1 MNPRLIWFAA
11 GSAAGLYASFKAKR
25 AAYRL
30 TPSGL
35 VDQASALG
43 VGWRAFSAEMQ
54 DGMNAREHR
63 IANDLALPLE
73 ALPLEHGPLEL
84 KATHLNEGEQP

>member
-1 MNPRLIWFAA
+1 MNPRLVWFAA

-43 VGWRAFSAEMQ
+43 VGWRAFSAEVHE
-54 DGMNAREHR
+54 GMDAREQR
-63 IANDLALPLE
+63 IAQDLELPLE
-73 ALPLEHGPLEL
+73 LRTKEH
-84 KATHLNEGEQP
+84 H

>member
-1 MNPRLIWFAA
+1 MNSRIVWFAA

-43 VGWRAFSAEMQ
+43 VGWRAFSAEVH
-54 DGMNAREHR
+54 DGMAERER
-63 IANDLALPLE
+63 FIAQALELPLE
-73 ALPLEHGPLEL
+73 LRT
-84 KATHLNEGEQP
+84 KEQH

>member
-1 MNPRLIWFAA
+1 MKSRLVWFAA
-11 GSAAGLYASFKAKR
+11 GSVATLYASVKAKR

-43 VGWRAFSAEMQ
+43 VGWRAFSAEMHR
-54 DGMNAREHR
+54 GMTAREQQ
-63 IANDLALPLE
+63 IAQDLGLSSRRDDLEYDPL
-73 ALPLEHGPLEL
+73 AHTPLEL
-84 KATHLNEGEQP
+84 RTKEQH

>member
-1 MNPRLIWFAA
+1 MTPRVFWFAA
-11 GSAAGLYASFKAKR
+11 GSAAGLYASFRAKR

-43 VGWRAFSAEMQ
+43 VGWRAFNAEMH
-54 DGMNAREHR
+54 DGMTAREHD
-63 IANDLALPLE
+63 IAHDLNM
-73 ALPLEHGPLEL
+73 PLEL
-84 KATHLNEGEQP
+84 MKDHH

>member
-1 MNPRLIWFAA
+1 MKPRLLWFAA
-11 GSAAGLYASFKAKR
+11 GSAAGLYATFRAKR

-43 VGWRAFSAEMQ
+43 VGWRAFSVEVH
-54 DGMNAREHR
+54 DGMTARERH
-63 IANDLALPLE
+63 IAQDLELPLE
-73 ALPLEHGPLEL
+73 LIA
-84 KATHLNEGEQP
+84 KEQP

>member
-1 MNPRLIWFAA
+1 MNPRLIWFVA
-11 GSAAGLYASFKAKR
+11 GSAAGLYGSFKAKR

-43 VGWRAFSAEMQ
+43 VGWRAFNVEMQ
-54 DGMNAREHR
+54 DGMKAREHH
-63 IANDLALPLE
+63 IANELALPLE
-73 ALPLEHGPLEL
+73 ALPLEDGPLEL
-84 KATHLNEGEQP
+84 IAPHLTEGEQP

>member
-1 MNPRLIWFAA
+1 MNPRLVWFAA
-11 GSAAGLYASFKAKR
+11 GSAAGLYASVKAKR

-43 VGWRAFSAEMQ
+43 VGWRAFSAEVHE
-54 DGMNAREHR
+54 GMDAREQR
-63 IANDLALPLE
+63 IAQDLELPLE
-73 ALPLEHGPLEL
+73 LRTKEH
-84 KATHLNEGEQP
+84 H

>member
-1 MNPRLIWFAA
+1 MNPRLVWFAA

-43 VGWRAFSAEMQ
+43 VGWRAFSAEVQ
-54 DGMNAREHR
+54 EGMDAREQR
-63 IANDLALPLE
+63 IAQDLELPLE
-73 ALPLEHGPLEL
+73 LRTKEH
-84 KATHLNEGEQP
+84 H

>member
-1 MNPRLIWFAA
+1 MNPRLVWFAA

-43 VGWRAFSAEMQ
+43 VGWRAFSAEVHE
-54 DGMNAREHR
+54 GMDAREQR
-63 IANDLALPLE
+63 IAQD
-73 ALPLEHGPLEL
+73 LEL
-84 KATHLNEGEQP
+84 PPELRTKEHH

>member
-1 MNPRLIWFAA
+1 MKARLAWFAA
-11 GSAAGLYASFKAKR
+11 GSVAGLYASVKAKR

-43 VGWRAFSAEMQ
+43 VGWRAFSTELRH
-54 DGMNAREHR
+54 GMIAREHQ
-63 IANDLALPLE
+63 IAQELALPIE
-73 ALPLEHGPLEL
+73 DLPHERQA
-84 KATHLNEGEQP
+84 KEQH

>member
-1 MNPRLIWFAA
+1 MNPRLVWFAA

-43 VGWRAFSAEMQ
+43 VGWRAFSAEVHE
-54 DGMNAREHR
+54 GMDAREQR
-63 IANDLALPLE
+63 IAQELELPLE
-73 ALPLEHGPLEL
+73 LRTKEH
-84 KATHLNEGEQP
+84 H

>member
-1 MNPRLIWFAA
+1 MNRRFIWFAA

-35 VDQASALG
+35 IDQASALG
-43 VGWRAFSAEMQ
+43 VGWRAFSAEMH
-54 DGMNAREHR
+54 DGMNAREHH
-63 IANDLALPLE
+63 IAHDLAIPLD
-73 ALPLEHGPLEL
+73 HSPLEL
-84 KATHLNEGEQP
+84 IAKEHH

>member
-1 MNPRLIWFAA
+1 MKPRLLWFAA
-11 GSAAGLYASFKAKR
+11 GSAVGLYATFKAKR

-43 VGWRAFSAEMQ
+43 VGWRAFSAEMH
-54 DGMNAREHR
+54 DGMDAREHH
-63 IANDLALPLE
+63 IANDLALPV
-73 ALPLEHGPLEL
+73 EHCPLEL
-84 KATHLNEGEQP
+84 IAKEHR

>member
-1 MNPRLIWFAA
+1 MKPRLIWFAA

-35 VDQASALG
+35 IDQGRALG
-43 VGWRAFSAEMQ
+43 VGWRAFSAEVH
-54 DGMNAREHR
+54 DGMRAREHH
-63 IANDLALPLE
+63 IATDLDLPLE
-73 ALPLEHGPLEL
+73 LITKERL
-84 KATHLNEGEQP
+84 

>member
-1 MNPRLIWFAA
+1 MNPRLVWFAA

-43 VGWRAFSAEMQ
+43 VGWRAFSAEVHE
-54 DGMNAREHR
+54 GMAAREHH
-63 IANDLALPLE
+63 IAHDLELPLE
-73 ALPLEHGPLEL
+73 LIA
-84 KATHLNEGEQP
+84 KEQP

>member
-1 MNPRLIWFAA
+1 MNRRFIWFAA

-43 VGWRAFSAEMQ
+43 VGWRAFNAEMH
-54 DGMNAREHR
+54 DGMNAREHH
-63 IANDLALPLE
+63 IATELALPVE
-73 ALPLEHGPLEL
+73 HSPLGLI
-84 KATHLNEGEQP
+84 ATHLDEGERP

>member
-1 MNPRLIWFAA
+1 MTPRILWFAA
-11 GSAAGLYASFKAKR
+11 GTAAGLYASIKAKR

-43 VGWRAFSAEMQ
+43 VGWREFSAEMQ
-54 DGMNAREHR
+54 HGMDARER
-63 IANDLALPLE
+63 NIAHDLSLPLDE
-73 ALPLEHGPLEL
+73 LPPEPRT
-84 KATHLNEGEQP
+84 KEQH